1 MIFFVWHQN
10 YDVKFGALWFLCL
23 FFKCVYV
30 LEGKKLR
37 ERDRV
42 YYIGDRCHI

>member
-1 MIFFVWHQN
+1 
-10 YDVKFGALWFLCL
+10 
-23 FFKCVYV
+23 VYV